1 MEWIKMIIQ
10 WINKTT
16 SGIASST
23 TENDCSYLYFGV
35 AEDLDNVT
43 TTQREEGISA

>member
-1 MEWIKMIIQ
+1 MLIQ

-23 TENDCSYLYFGV
+23 TTNDVEFMHFGV